1 MNNIVDLKKEIL
13 ALKKTVAQI
22 NDTLSCIKDLPLSA
36 VSKNLDIK
44 KQTLTYH
51 IKQHYKDGTDFY
63 KQNGIIYISVGILQN
78 IKAHYEK

>member
-1 MNNIVDLKKEIL
+1 MTNIIDLKKEIL
-13 ALKKTVAQI
+13 SLKKTVAEI
-22 NDTLSCIKDLPLSA
+22 RDTLFVIKDIPLSTVA
-36 VSKNLDIK
+36 KNLEIK

-51 IKQHYKDGTDFY
+51 IKQHYKDGRDFY